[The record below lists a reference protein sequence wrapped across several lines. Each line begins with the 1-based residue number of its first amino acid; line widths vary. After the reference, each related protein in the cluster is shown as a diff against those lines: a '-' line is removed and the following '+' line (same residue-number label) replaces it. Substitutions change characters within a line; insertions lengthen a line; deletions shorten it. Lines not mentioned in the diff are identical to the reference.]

1 MVVEYKPLFIETEEE
16 FNRDR
21 LIPAW
26 QAVAPFPIV
35 EDAVPDVIKAPDPS
49 FARFHKLLP
58 NVRSLASSIVEDDFD
73 YTKALVVESSVDQ
86 LVDWAPNVLVFVS
99 DPRFLGMK
107 PYAKQAEMLVRL
119 FEEWCPMCSN
129 PDWFLHGFPTAA
141 SWEEI
146 ERNCAMLEFGVCPHC
161 KYTKKDGRLSSVFH
175 DPDELVAVIGQRAG
189 KCLSGDSEFFDG
201 EKRRLVGEVINT
213 DFLALTKTHD
223 HNITYRPATAFASGE
238 KDTMKL
244 TLDEGSALTL
254 SYDHRVYTP
263 HGWVEAG
270 RLKVGDLVATPRSI
284 PEPEKTLDVSDDEVV
299 LAAYLLSDGGVAG
312 DSTRFTNATPSVVAD
327 FTAVANRLADG
338 TKNNTGGGKLTK
350 EDEAVA
356 HALHAEGSSQTEI
369 AEVLGA
375 TQPTISRL
383 LSGKSGKKRQ
393 KEGVKKEERYA
404 YIARGLSWF
413 RRKWDINGLAKHKR
427 VPAEFWG
434 LSNRQIAL
442 FLNRFWAC
450 DGYVTRDNV
459 GVTLAS
465 EKMIDDLKFLLR
477 RLGIRASK
485 KYRVAKCQT
494 GSFDAW
500 RLTAYGRDALRFLE
514 VVGPVLGKE
523 EACVEVADVLVS
535 AKSRNTTYDV
545 VPIARPQIV
554 EMADEVYEKTG
565 KKCRSEMREF
575 SSAKPTG
582 HISRD
587 MLARICAKFEYDGKY
602 AWMKDA
608 DLVWEA
614 VAATTPVG
622 TIPVFDLSVPA
633 TECFIANNM
642 VVHNSAVT
650 SMGVSYLTHIN
661 CMLHTPWKTYGLTPG
676 QVIDF
681 TMVAVTVGQSE
692 KALWSNFK
700 QMLSQSYWFRK
711 YKEVCDDYGQKQG
724 VSETIRVNETFFK
737 FRHKGIELHNA
748 SNNNKALRGA
758 TRFGFAIDE
767 LAFFDD
773 DAKSGK
779 TRGNGAET
787 YTSLNNSLASLRQK
801 AADVV
806 LAKPGSTIPNALG
819 FCVSSPRAMNDAI
832 MQLYRDRKS
841 DKKAVAMHLPTWDM
855 NPNFPRHS
863 KVVAGMLKQQNGWR
877 DFGARPPLTDNPLVE
892 KGGII
897 EDAFK
902 SALATDP
909 TYGLILSPSVVA
921 HQDELRIVNG
931 RNVQTTAIGVIDE
944 EYKPPKPKAISAK
957 ALAALGPHRAL
968 YEELLAKP
976 ALLRPHVLGID
987 MGTSNN
993 SFALVASY
1001 LSDDGIL
1008 ITDFALEVKGSA
1020 RTRVNIAHIFDN
1032 VIVPLIE
1039 KMNIVGVFYDQWNSL
1054 HHIQALTNLKG
1065 ALGPLNSSHEVRK
1078 WKNDLRKE
1086 GELPPFVA
1094 DQVRLTMADA
1104 NLLVARLEQGDILFP
1119 KMERPMFDLVQDSR
1133 LDKSLTPYTHL
1144 ALQFSTVRVSANG
1157 SQLRKPADNGDD
1169 DIFRAWAVSATMAFT
1184 DETVMALLK
1193 GDSKKAAAVNP
1204 DSAPL
1209 GYVSVGNAGR
1219 GVRRIPPGTTGSTSL
1234 VVRRSGNAGGGF
1246 GFGGKR

>member
-1 MVVEYKPLFIETEEE
+1 MVVEYKPLFIETDEERH
-16 FNRDR
+16 RDR
-21 LIPAW
+21 LIPTW

-35 EDAVPDVIKAPDPS
+35 EDAVPAFARLPAPE

-58 NVRSLASSIVEDDFD
+58 DVRSLASSIVEDDFD

-86 LVDWAPNVLVFVS
+86 LVDWAPNVLVFVA
-99 DPRFLGMK
+99 DPRFIGIK

-119 FEEWCPMCSN
+119 FEEWCPRCSN
-129 PDWFLHGFPTAA
+129 PDWFIHGFPTAA
-141 SWEEI
+141 TFEEV
-146 ERNCAMLEFGVCPHC
+146 EKNCAMLEFGTCPHC
-161 KYTKKDGRLSSVFH
+161 KYTKKDGRLSNVFN
-175 DPDELVAVIGQRAG
+175 DPDELIAVIGQRAG
-189 KCLSGDSEFFDG
+189 K
-201 EKRRLVGEVINT
+201 
-213 DFLALTKTHD
+213 
-223 HNITYRPATAFASGE
+223 
-238 KDTMKL
+238 
-244 TLDEGSALTL
+244 
-254 SYDHRVYTP
+254 
-263 HGWVEAG
+263 
-270 RLKVGDLVATPRSI
+270 
-284 PEPEKTLDVSDDEVV
+284 
-299 LAAYLLSDGGVAG
+299 
-312 DSTRFTNATPSVVAD
+312 
-327 FTAVANRLADG
+327 
-338 TKNNTGGGKLTK
+338 
-350 EDEAVA
+350 
-356 HALHAEGSSQTEI
+356 
-369 AEVLGA
+369 
-375 TQPTISRL
+375 
-383 LSGKSGKKRQ
+383 
-393 KEGVKKEERYA
+393 
-404 YIARGLSWF
+404 
-413 RRKWDINGLAKHKR
+413 
-427 VPAEFWG
+427 
-434 LSNRQIAL
+434 
-442 FLNRFWAC
+442 
-450 DGYVTRDNV
+450 
-459 GVTLAS
+459 
-465 EKMIDDLKFLLR
+465 
-477 RLGIRASK
+477 
-485 KYRVAKCQT
+485 
-494 GSFDAW
+494 
-500 RLTAYGRDALRFLE
+500 
-514 VVGPVLGKE
+514 
-523 EACVEVADVLVS
+523 
-535 AKSRNTTYDV
+535 
-545 VPIARPQIV
+545 
-554 EMADEVYEKTG
+554 
-565 KKCRSEMREF
+565 
-575 SSAKPTG
+575 
-582 HISRD
+582 
-587 MLARICAKFEYDGKY
+587 
-602 AWMKDA
+602 
-608 DLVWEA
+608 
-614 VAATTPVG
+614 
-622 TIPVFDLSVPA
+622 
-633 TECFIANNM
+633 
-642 VVHNSAVT
+642 SAVT

-711 YKEVCDDYGQKQG
+711 YKEVCDDYGQKHG
-724 VSETIRVNETFFK
+724 IAETIRVNETFFK

-806 LAKPGSTIPNALG
+806 AARPGSTIPNSLG

-855 NPNFPRHS
+855 NPNFPRNS
-863 KVVAGMLKQQNGWR
+863 KVVAGMLKQANGWR
-877 DFGARPPLTDNPLVE
+877 DFGARPPLTDNPLVS
-892 KGGII
+892 KGGIV

-909 TYGLILSPSVVA
+909 TYGLILSPSVMA
-921 HQDELRIVNG
+921 NQDEFRIVNG
-931 RNVQTTAIGVIDE
+931 RNVQTTAIAVIDE
-944 EYKPPKPKAISAK
+944 EYVPPKPKAISPK

-976 ALLRPHVLGID
+976 ASLRPHVLGID

-1001 LSDDGIL
+1001 LSDDGLL
-1008 ITDFALEVKGSA
+1008 ITDFAVEIKGTS
-1020 RTRVNIAHIFDN
+1020 RIRVNIAHIFDN

-1039 KMNIVGVFYDQWNSL
+1039 KLNIVGVFYDQWNSL

-1065 ALGPLNSSHEVRK
+1065 ALGPLNSSQEVRK

-1086 GELPPFVA
+1086 GELPPFIA

-1133 LDKSLTPYTHL
+1133 LEKNLTPFTHL

-1157 SQLRKPADNGDD
+1157 SQLRKPADNGED
-1169 DIFRAWAVSATMAFT
+1169 DIFRAWAVGAIMAFT

-1193 GDSKKAAAVNP
+1193 GASKKDVETKS

-1234 VVRRSGNAGGGF
+1234 VVRRTGNAGGGF